1 MRRGRSG
8 IAAAVLAGA
17 GLAGLAG
24 LAGCSRP
31 LAPGEAALAADL
43 FGPALDAGRVR
54 VTEGIGLFPP
64 SARAAPAPGPRAP
77 GPDPCRRVPAAVRGP
92 PAAFV
97 IGNRIHLLG
106 RFYRDDLVPGWP
118 GPVHPA
124 LAMLLAH
131 ELVHVWQWQQRAVTG
146 YSPLRALAEGLGP
159 GDPYFHAADAGRPFL
174 AHGYEQQAAI
184 VEDHVCH
191 LLLDPDSPRLSRLAE
206 KLGPYLP
213 LARIGAAS
221 ISARIRSDA
230 P

>member
-1 MRRGRSG
+1 MGRRRAG
-8 IAAAVLAGA
+8 IGAAVLAA
-17 GLAGLAG
+17 GLLAG

-54 VTEGIGLFPP
+54 VTAGIGLAPLP
-64 SARAAPAPGPRAP
+64 ARPAPPARTAAP
-77 GPDPCRRVPAAVRGP
+77 GPDPCLRTPAAARGL

-97 IGNRIHLLG
+97 IGNRVHLVG
-106 RFYRDDLVPGWP
+106 RFYRDDLVPDWP

-159 GDPYFHAADAGRPFL
+159 GDPYFHAAGDGRPFL
-174 AHGYEQQAAI
+174 AHRYEQQAAI

-191 LLLDPDSPRLSRLAE
+191 LLLDPRAPRRARLAAI
-206 KLGPYLP
+206 
-213 LARIGAAS
+213 LAVHFPPIGTAAAS
-221 ISARIRSDA
+221 ISTPIRSDA